1 LERKGRDGAE
11 LLASVTG
18 ALQDQISSL
27 REAREDQ
34 NLVIKSLQD
43 QVSSL
48 QAQRSPAPP
57 LEDQALVVKSLQDQV
72 ASLQAQRSSPAPP
85 LEDQAL
91 VVKSL
96 QDQTDAMAP
105 SSLLSS
111 DCGVAEGDLL
121 LGIPRGWTAEGTSE
135 WSDAVRESGELS
147 KLVAMAKPASPPN
160 MRPDSS
166 SSLGE
171 KLAVLKLRARSWS
184 APPAAAEERAPP
196 QERAAPETNSD
207 DDSIPNMSSPLKT
220 TTRLSVGDLTPAVPR
235 GTPGKAR
242 RTPRT
247 TARATPGKAARMT
260 PSGRALSGR
269 KAGGAPA
276 SGRKGRGKGGDG
288 RVEV

>member
-1 LERKGRDGAE
+1 VTNVKILLVSPSKTSESSKGRKFE
-11 LLASVTG
+11 VLSASFTNTSTVACLVANIRSHAG
-18 ALQDQISSL
+18 
-27 REAREDQ
+27 ED
-34 NLVIKSLQD
+34 V
-43 QVSSL
+43 
-48 QAQRSPAPP
+48 
-57 LEDQALVVKSLQDQV
+57 V
-72 ASLQAQRSSPAPP
+72 ASRLTGISVPG
-85 LEDQAL
+85 
-91 VVKSL
+91 
-96 QDQTDAMAP
+96 QTDAMAP

-171 KLAVLKLRARSWS
+171 KLAALKLRARSWS

-207 DDSIPNMSSPLKT
+207 DDSVRERNGVPKRALSNPLAQIPNMSSPLKT

-269 KAGGAPA
+269 KAGDAPA